1 VTTLNLPLL
10 SAIDL
15 DIQQFCALIYFTTVL
30 LCTIAAAMHMRRRDP
45 RFLLALAAPWVLF
58 TTLLTQMTARYT
70 VLPAVIGSSLIA
82 ISAEMSL
89 LAFFQTVLACTMLG
103 NQMML
108 LEPSTSPVAL
118 SITQPTHPA
127 LGWAM
132 MLVAAIYL
140 VSVMI
145 PSRRAAPIEVV

>member
-1 VTTLNLPLL
+1 LNLPFLGTT
-10 SAIDL
+10 DL
-15 DIQQFCALIYFTTVL
+15 DIQQFCGLIYFVTTMM
-30 LCTIAAAMHMRRRDP
+30 CTVAAAMHMRRRDP
-45 RFLLALAAPWVLF
+45 RFLIALIAPWVLF

-89 LAFFQTVLACTMLG
+89 LAFFQTVMACTMLG

-108 LEPSTSPVAL
+108 LNPGTSPVAL

-127 LGWAM
+127 LAWAM

-140 VSVMI
+140 VSVLI
-145 PSRRAAPIEVV
+145 PSRRPAQIEVV